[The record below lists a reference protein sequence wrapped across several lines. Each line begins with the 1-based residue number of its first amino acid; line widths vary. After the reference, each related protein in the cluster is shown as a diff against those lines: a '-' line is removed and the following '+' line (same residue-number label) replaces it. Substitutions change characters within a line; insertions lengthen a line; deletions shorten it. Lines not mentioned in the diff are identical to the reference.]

1 MYCGSRRTTNTCID
15 GSICSACSFHVSA
28 CSSNRLDYSIDEL
41 ILGGAAIN
49 GRGLAGAPAGHLPG
63 TWRWWPA
70 GPSLASARP
79 GPGVRAR
86 CLTLAQAGRRR
97 LRRWEKP
104 AVPSAEC
111 RDGSISGPGGRR
123 RRGKL
128 HVSPRGG
135 TRRGC
140 LYVGLGCCVRPHED
154 HVSS

>member
-104 AVPSAEC
+104 AVPSAEMD
-111 RDGSISGPGGRR
+111 RSAGREEDDAVEI
-123 RRGKL
+123 KL
-128 HVSPRGG
+128 HAFFFRPR
-135 TRRGC
+135 
-140 LYVGLGCCVRPHED
+140 LYPAFIE
-154 HVSS
+154 SQ